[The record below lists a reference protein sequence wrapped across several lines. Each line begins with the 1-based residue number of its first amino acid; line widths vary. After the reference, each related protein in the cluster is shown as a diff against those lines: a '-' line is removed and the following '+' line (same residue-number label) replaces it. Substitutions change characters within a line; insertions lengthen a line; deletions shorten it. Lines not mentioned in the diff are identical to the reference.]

1 VAQPT
6 TSGYG
11 FGSLNVFSN
20 QFKKTAAAPPAT
32 TRRKKASL
40 FARQESDDDA
50 ESSLSSSPV
59 HVLVELQSFGGNWA
73 WTQALFDVLG
83 CDMAGTQARVLSLLQ
98 VEKLDTEAENAVA
111 TLLALGFLVNKNAD
125 SKSLWEL
132 VYEKAEAWISNT
144 LPQIGVV
151 GQAIETHKNDIMVLA

>member
-1 VAQPT
+1 MAQPT

-11 FGSLNVFSN
+11 FGSLNQFSN
-20 QFKKTAAAPPAT
+20 PFKKTAAEPPAT

-50 ESSLSSSPV
+50 EPSRSSSPV
-59 HVLVELQSFGGNWA
+59 HILVGLQSFSGNWA

-83 CDMAGTQARVLSLLQ
+83 CDMVGTQARVLSLLQ

-132 VYEKAEAWISNT
+132 VYEKAEAWISST

-151 GQAIETHKNDIMVLA
+151 GQAIEAHKNDIMVLA